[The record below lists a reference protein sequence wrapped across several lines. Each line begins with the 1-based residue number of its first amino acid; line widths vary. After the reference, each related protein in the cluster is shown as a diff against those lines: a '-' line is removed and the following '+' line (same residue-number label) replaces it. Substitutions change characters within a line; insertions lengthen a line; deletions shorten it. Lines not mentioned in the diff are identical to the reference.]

1 MTRISIVKREQMN
14 PEQGKVFDDCKA
26 EGGPVA
32 GPYYAYIRHPKL
44 MRILQDS
51 SNYLRSTGMTVR
63 ERQIAILR
71 TVRFWGAAY
80 PWAVQVRGSL
90 AAGLDQHIVDAI
102 NAGKTPDLTDAREMA
117 AYDVATE
124 LLEKKGL
131 SKATYDNA
139 AKLFG
144 DETLVALVAQVGS
157 FCMTCCTAN
166 GFDITPPDDVP
177 HRLK

>member
-1 MTRISIVKREQMN
+1 MTRISIVERDRMN
-14 PEQGKVFDDCKA
+14 AEQGKVYDECKA

-32 GPYYAYIRHPKL
+32 GPYYAYIRHPRL

-51 SNYLRSTGMTVR
+51 SNYLRSTGMTPR

-71 TVRFWGAAY
+71 TVRYWNAAY

-102 NAGKTPDLTDAREMA
+102 NAGRAPDLTDAREQA

-124 LLEKKGL
+124 LLENKGL
-131 SKATYDNA
+131 SEATYANA
-139 AKLFG
+139 EKLFG

-166 GFDITPPDDVP
+166 AFDITPPDDVP

>member
-1 MTRISIVKREQMN
+1 MTRISIIHRDKMN
-14 PEQGKVFDDCKA
+14 AEQGKVYDDVKA
-26 EGGPVA
+26 EGGPLA
-32 GPYYAYIRHPKL
+32 GPYWAYIRHPKL
-44 MRILQDS
+44 MRLLQDS
-51 SNYLRSTGMTVR
+51 SAYLRSAGMTPR

-71 TVRFWGAAY
+71 TVRFWNAKY

-90 AAGLDQHIVDAI
+90 AAGLDHIIDAI
-102 NAGKTPDLTDAREMA
+102 NAGQEPDLTDAREQA

-124 LLEKKGL
+124 LLENKGL
-131 SKATYDNA
+131 SQATYDNA
-139 AKLFG
+139 ATLFG
-144 DETLVALVAQVGS
+144 DETLVALIAQVGS